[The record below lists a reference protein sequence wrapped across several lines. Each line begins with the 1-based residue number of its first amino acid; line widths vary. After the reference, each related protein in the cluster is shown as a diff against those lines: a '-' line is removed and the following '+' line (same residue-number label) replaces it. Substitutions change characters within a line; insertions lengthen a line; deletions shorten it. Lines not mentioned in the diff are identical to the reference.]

1 MATFSYN
8 IFKNPNNDGIYYSDH
23 SHDLNTGMTIANN
36 YGHNTNVT
44 HFRSP
49 NTVHPHLHRKWLI
62 DESNST
68 SNGPIF
74 RNHNGNT
81 LFINSTLAQQPI
93 VRPFDYTP
101 SINTEDETGG
111 SGQTNSAGDYTTST
125 AYSRVAEDSST
136 FSQQS
141 AAQAQAAATIA
152 QESDTTAS
160 KINPKNIVDGMNTYL
175 DLDQGLTEGNSG
187 EKTMSLMP
195 LMSQG
200 TGSISGSASQFTSA
214 SARLEALG
222 IKETSL
228 GSGTGTTRHYFPV
241 RGRVI
246 NGYNSTSTN
255 KPIFPNTTNTNNYA
269 RQRVSLMNFNIQRS
283 SHSSY
288 LH

>member
-93 VRPFDYTP
+93 ARPFDYTP

-111 SGQTNSAGDYTTST
+111 SGQTNSAGDYTTATS
-125 AYSRVAEDSST
+125 YSRVAEDSST

-200 TGSISGSASQFTSA
+200 TGAISGSASQFTSE

-228 GSGTGTTRHYFPV
+228 GGVTGTTRHYFPV

-255 KPIFPNTTNTNNYA
+255 APTFPNTTNTNNYA

>member
-8 IFKNPNNDGIYYSDH
+8 IFKNPNNDGLYYSDH

-68 SNGPIF
+68 TNGPIF
-74 RNHNGNT
+74 RTQANNS
-81 LFINSTLAQQPI
+81 LFINSTIAQQPI
-93 VRPFDYTP
+93 TRPFDYTP
-101 SINTEDETGG
+101 IINVDEETGG
-111 SGQTNSAGDYTTST
+111 SGQTNSAGDYTTATS
-125 AYSRVAEDSST
+125 YSRVAEDAST
-136 FSQQS
+136 FTQQS
-141 AAQAQAAATIA
+141 AAQAQAAASVA
-152 QESDTTAS
+152 QESDTTAG
-160 KINPKNIVDGMNTYL
+160 KINPKNIVHGLNTYL
-175 DLDQGLTEGNSG
+175 DLDQELTDGTSG
-187 EKTMSLMP
+187 EKTMSIMP

-200 TGSISGSASQFTSA
+200 TGSISGSTTQFTSE
-214 SARLEALG
+214 SARLTALKV
-222 IKETSL
+222 KETSL
-228 GSGTGTTRHYFPV
+228 GDAAGTTRHYFPV
-241 RGRVI
+241 RGRII

-255 KPIFPNTTNTNNYA
+255 KPTFPNVTNTNNYA